1 MNGPDAA
8 EVKAGTAEV
17 KTDAAE
23 MNPEAAEGRDRLGT
37 VTELH
42 DAEKPAPAAA
52 SPSAGSPAARPLTAF
67 WRYTV
72 WSVLAVVVGLPLVAF
87 LSSPVVPLA
96 QLDRFPALLGMLVAQ
111 VLATCAFVHL
121 WFRRW
126 LQGTHVARAVAVPCM
141 LPGAV
146 AALLILV
153 HVLHGSLTDAQI
165 LLGLVTLMAAAMIP
179 STQMPWQAS
188 LVPAAAVPLLA
199 MALGL
204 TWQEALPMASFV
216 LAAALA
222 IRSSLWL
229 LELVR
234 EVGEARAVEGRLA
247 LAEERLR
254 FSRDVHDVM
263 GRDLSTI
270 AVTAELVTRLAE
282 RGDPRAAVH
291 ARTIADT
298 ARGSLAE
305 MRALVRG
312 YRSADLAAE
321 LQGTLSL
328 LRSAGIGTHLDGAVE
343 EVPAAHAEAAAWT
356 LREAGTNLL
365 RHAHP
370 RRVEI
375 TLHPGGLRVTND
387 GAPPR
392 EGSTD
397 TPVDLPDGAGLTGLR
412 ERIGPGRRLHARQHQ
427 DRVTVE
433 LIVDSDTAPPSM
445 ATPQEEP

>member
-1 MNGPDAA
+1 MNGPDAG
-8 EVKAGTAEV
+8 KV
-17 KTDAAE
+17 KTD
-23 MNPEAAEGRDRLGT
+23 AAEGRDRLGT

-72 WSVLAVVVGLPLVAF
+72 WSVLAIVIGLPLAAL
-87 LSSPVVPLA
+87 LSSPVAPLA
-96 QLDRFPALLGMLVAQ
+96 TLDHSPDLLVMLVAQ
-111 VLATCAFVHL
+111 VLATCVFVHL

-126 LQGTHVARAVAVPCM
+126 LQGVGISRAVTVSCM

-146 AALLILV
+146 AAMLV
-153 HVLHGSLTDAQI
+153 LVRLLHGSLTDVQI
-165 LLGLVTLMAAAMIP
+165 LLGLVTLMAGVMIP

-188 LVPAAAVPLLA
+188 LIPASAVSLLA

-204 TWQEALPMASFV
+204 TWREALPMASFV
-216 LAAALA
+216 MAAALA
-222 IRSSLWL
+222 IRSSLWM

-234 EVGEARAVEGRLA
+234 EVGEVRAVEGRLA

-270 AVTAELVTRLAE
+270 TVTAELVTRLAE

-328 LRSAGIGTHLDGAVE
+328 LRSAGIGTHLDGSVE
-343 EVPAAHAEAAAWT
+343 DVPAAHAEAAAWT

-370 RRVEI
+370 RGVEI

-392 EGSTD
+392 DGSRD
-397 TPVDLPDGAGLTGLR
+397 APVDLPDGAGLAGLR
-412 ERIGPGRRLHARQHQ
+412 ERIGPARRLHAWQHQ
-427 DRVTVE
+427 DRVTVD

-445 ATPQEEP
+445 SAPQEEP